1 VIPVI
6 DIFAGPGGL
15 GEGFSSLSDIHGS
28 AAFKIKLSLE
38 KEEHAHRTLQLRAFY
53 RNFAKNRV
61 PEDYYKCLRGEI
73 TLQDLYKRHPDEA
86 KASETEAVRLTLG
99 EDTWD
104 KAEDLIRK
112 ALNGAKEWVLIG
124 GPPCQAYS
132 IAGRARNKGI
142 EGYEAKDDQRHF
154 LYREYLKILGTFHPS
169 VFVMEN
175 VKGLLSSKP
184 EGSFIFEQIERDLK
198 APTAALVNGSS
209 QVLKEAVRYKLYS
222 LAAEQVRGK
231 QTYVLR
237 SELYGVPQTRHRV
250 IIVGVREDLGDVK
263 PQQLKAVEPV
273 VAKAVLSGL
282 PSIRSGLS
290 NRRGPSKV
298 KVKDSPEAW
307 LLVLQQADQRRWFQS
322 ARNAAPLI
330 GQYLDSAISNL
341 RKPRLDRGGEYVA
354 CELAVEYR
362 PDWFLDKRIGGVCNY
377 SSRAHIEKDL
387 YRYLYAACFAKAEGV
402 SPLLRD
408 FPKDLWPNH
417 ENVSKSV
424 EDGELFEDRFR
435 VQLADRPATTITSH
449 ISKDGHYYIHYD
461 PRQCR
466 SLTVREAAR
475 VQTFPDNYFF
485 TGPRTAQYI
494 QVGNAVPPLMAA
506 QIARTIFDLFQS
518 AGIDSNGSPR

>member
-1 VIPVI
+1 VI

-15 GEGFSSLSDIHGS
+15 GEGFSSLSDKHGS

-53 RNFAKNRV
+53 RHFAKGRL
-61 PEDYYKCLRGEI
+61 PEDYYRYLRGEI
-73 TLQDLYKRHPDEA
+73 TLKDLHDRHPDEA
-86 KASETEAVRLTLG
+86 KAAEAEAVRLTLG
-99 EDTWD
+99 EDTRGE
-104 KAEDLIRK
+104 AETLIRN

-132 IAGRARNKGI
+132 LAGRARNKGV
-142 EGYEAKDDQRHF
+142 EGYEAKEDPRHF
-154 LYREYLKILGTFHPS
+154 LYKEYLKILGTLHPS

-198 APTAALVNGSS
+198 APTAALDESSS
-209 QVLKEAVRYKLYS
+209 QVSKEAVRYKLYS
-222 LAAEQVRGK
+222 LAAEQIRGK
-231 QTYVLR
+231 QTYVLK
-237 SELYGVPQTRHRV
+237 SELYGVPQARHRV
-250 IIVGVREDLGDVK
+250 IIVGVREDLGEVR
-263 PQQLKAVEPV
+263 PQQLKAAEPV
-273 VAKAVLSGL
+273 ALKTVLNGL
-282 PSIRSGLS
+282 PFIRSGLS
-290 NRRGPSKV
+290 KV
-298 KVKDSPEAW
+298 PDSPEAW
-307 LLVLQQADQRRWFQS
+307 LLLLQQAGQRRWFQS
-322 ARNAAPLI
+322 ARNAAPFI
-330 GQYLDSAISNL
+330 GQYLDSAISSM
-341 RKPRLDRGGEYVA
+341 RKPRNGRGGEYVA
-354 CELAVEYR
+354 HDVTVEYR
-362 PDWFLDKRIGGVCNY
+362 PDWFLDKRIGGVCNH

-402 SPLLRD
+402 SPRLRD
-408 FPKDLWPNH
+408 FPKDLLPNH

-424 EDGELFEDRFR
+424 GKGDLFEDRFR
-435 VQLADRPATTITSH
+435 VQLADRPSTTITSH

-485 TGPRTAQYI
+485 TGPRTAQYT

-506 QIARTIFDLFQS
+506 QIARTIFDLFRS
-518 AGIDSNGSPR
+518 AGIETNGSSR